1 MPTYITKFR
10 EPDLVVSNYDEKY
23 WEKKILDILK
33 EVGIKEDKAT
43 VKAWGKS
50 VR

>member
-1 MPTYITKFR
+1 
-10 EPDLVVSNYDEKY
+10 VSSYDEKY
-23 WEKKILDILK
+23 WEKKILNILK
-33 EVGIKEDKAT
+33 EGGVQEDKAT